1 MKMQWLL
8 LLGLVF
14 AIIIAIFAVFNVDNV
29 PVNYVFGE
37 AEWPLILV
45 ILVSALLGFLLS
57 SILAMTRNYQ
67 LKRKVKTLQ
76 KEVAVK
82 ESLIATQQNEI
93 AEYQR
98 AGVTPDAMVVTGEE
112 RPHDDTDESL
122 RSQPQREEFGVN
134 DTQDRR
140 ADTRRDEM

>member
-57 SILAMTRNYQ
+57 SVLAMTRNYQ
-67 LKRKVKTLQ
+67 MKRKVKSLQ
-76 KEVAVK
+76 KEMAIK

-93 AEYQR
+93 AEYQK
-98 AGVTPDAMVVTGEE
+98 AGVSPEGMIVTSEE
-112 RPHDDTDESL
+112 RKHDADDSLRTESNTDETY
-122 RSQPQREEFGVN
+122 RTTDEH
-134 DTQDRR
+134 TDRP
-140 ADTRRDEM
+140 TNRRDEF

>member
-1 MKMQWLL
+1 MKLQWLL

-14 AIIIAIFAVFNVDNV
+14 AIIIAVFAVFNVDNV

-37 AEWPLILV
+37 AQWPLILV

-57 SILAMTRNYQ
+57 SILAMTRTYQ

-76 KEVAVK
+76 KEVTVK

-98 AGVTPDAMVVTGEE
+98 AGVTPEAMVVTGEE
-112 RPHDDTDESL
+112 RTHDADDSL
-122 RSQPQREEFGVN
+122 RSQPKRDEFGVN
-134 DTQDRR
+134 DTEDRHS
-140 ADTRRDEM
+140 DTRRDGL

>member
-1 MKMQWLL
+1 MKLQWLL

-14 AIIIAIFAVFNVDNV
+14 AIIIATFAVFNVDNV
-29 PVNYVFGE
+29 PVDYVFGQ

-57 SILAMTRNYQ
+57 GIIAMTRTYQ
-67 LKRKVKTLQ
+67 LKRKVNMLQ

-93 AEYQR
+93 GEYQR
-98 AGVTPDAMVVTGEE
+98 AGVTPEAMVVTREE
-112 RPHDDTDESL
+112 QPTDHDDSL
-122 RSQPQREEFGVN
+122 RTRSYDSEAYNAN
-134 DTQDRR
+134 DAADDRPM
-140 ADTRRDEM
+140 TRRRKQ

>member
-93 AEYQR
+93 AEYQK
-98 AGVTPDAMVVTGEE
+98 AGVTPDAMVVTGDE
-112 RPHDDTDESL
+112 RTHDADESL
-122 RSQPQREEFGVN
+122 RSQPKRDEFGVN
-134 DTQDRR
+134 DTEDRR
-140 ADTRRDEM
+140 TDTRRDEL